1 MTYRPLHF
9 PAAELPQGHT
19 SLRSEVRAFLASQA
33 FTPRCDGWLAG
44 HDLEFSR
51 RLAERG
57 WVGMTFPIEYGG
69 HGWSATERYV
79 VVEELLAAGAPVAAH
94 WGSDRQTGPVIM
106 RYGTEGQKP
115 KFLSESR

>member
-19 SLRSEVRAFLASQA
+19 SLRSEVRAFFASQA

-51 RLAERG
+51 GLAERG

-69 HGWSATERYV
+69 HGWSATEPCGV
-79 VVEELLAAGAPVAAH
+79 VGDLLAAGETVEPRWVAD
-94 WGSDRQTGPVIM
+94 GQTVPDIM
-106 RYGTEGQKP
+106 RTGT
-115 KFLSESR
+115 